1 MQACDRLID
10 NHATELSP
18 HEIVR
23 EASQQRA
30 QHIEIGIGP
39 IRKDAIRQPFS
50 RGIQQGDHLAAPF
63 ADGGF
68 THALV
73 VQRGAPLNEAQV
85 LEIRHLAADRRL
97 VAAGA
102 IRQFDN
108 TDRPITA
115 ELSAGHSF

>member
-73 VQRGAPLNEAQV
+73 VQRGAPLNEA
-85 LEIRHLAADRRL
+85 RRSSRFVIWRL
-97 VAAGA
+97 IVVWS
-102 IRQFDN
+102 
-108 TDRPITA
+108 RPVR
-115 ELSAGHSF
+115 SASSTTPIGP